1 MTETPDISVIDQL
14 ALIESVHDA
23 AYAIMGR
30 STLPGA
36 PDTFQP
42 AYQALDEL
50 EAAVTAG
57 SKTDEALAIRVDL
70 VRVIRN
76 SIRSEDEARFRFISG
91 TTIRNSYAVLFHG
104 IRELQ
109 YSLTGDESFR

>member
-1 MTETPDISVIDQL
+1 MVEITDPILAEQL
-14 ALIESVHDA
+14 VLIEKVHDA

-30 STLPGA
+30 PFVPGA

-42 AYQALDEL
+42 AYQALNEL
-50 EAAVTAG
+50 EAAVTVA
-57 SKTDEALAIRVDL
+57 SDTAEVLAIRVDL
-70 VRVIRN
+70 VRVMRT

-91 TTIRNSYAVLFHG
+91 TTIRNSYAGLFYG